1 MQPNMT
7 TPSSFQQ
14 RLGKLFA
21 LAGQSIRGLGAAAI
35 IAGVLAIGY
44 FGPHWL
50 FDEHPSPENA
60 AQAPAEEPK
69 VKEFVELTPEK
80 AAAANITVH
89 TLQPQ
94 RLVNTLT
101 VPAAIKY
108 NASRYLE
115 LRSPLDSVVQEVLV
129 KPTEAVAAGGQLVV
143 LTAEEMGL
151 ARRERA
157 QCQATL
163 ELAESKAEWSRGVH
177 EGVSEIV
184 NQLKTSNESAGALT
198 ASALSNKKMGQFGE
212 RLLKAYS
219 AWELAK
225 ANVANAAD
233 LSNVISGRELR
244 ERQATLQQAAA
255 GFHGEAEQILFEAGQ
270 QLQSDLAAVADAQNK
285 LAIAKDKIAALL
297 GPTGLDEPE
306 SSSSR
311 LLLTAPFA
319 GRVEEIHLVPAERV
333 DRGEVLL
340 VLADPEQLWT
350 TAEVPEAHLPQLQL
364 TVGSQV
370 AVRQPTQPG
379 ADWAGTIRFVGASV
393 DAQTRTV
400 PVVID
405 LANPE
410 GKLRP
415 GMFVWADLPL
425 LASKEA
431 LAVPVGALARHEQEL
446 FVFIEVGTRKYR
458 RVDVQVLSQTPEWAE
473 VTSPD
478 LTAGA
483 KVVDVGVFYL
493 KSELL
498 LESEE

>member
-1 MQPNMT
+1 MT
-7 TPSSFQQ
+7 TPSTFQQ
-14 RLGKLFA
+14 RLGKLLA
-21 LAGQSIRGLGAAAI
+21 LAIQSVRGLGAAAI
-35 IAGVLAIGY
+35 IVGVLAIGY

-50 FDEHPSPENA
+50 FDDHPSPEEHA
-60 AQAPAEEPK
+60 AHTPAEEPT
-69 VKEFVELTPEK
+69 VKEIVELTPEK
-80 AAAANITVH
+80 AAAAKITVH
-89 TLQPQ
+89 ALQPQ
-94 RLVNTLT
+94 HLANTLT
-101 VPAAIKY
+101 VAAAAEY
-108 NASRYLE
+108 NASSYLE

-129 KPTEAVAAGGQLVV
+129 KPTEAVAAGGHLVV
-143 LTAEEMGL
+143 LTSEEMGQ

-163 ELAESKAEWSRGVH
+163 QLAESQAEWSRSVH
-177 EGVSEIV
+177 EGVSEII
-184 NQLKTSNESAGALT
+184 NQLRTNNDSPGALS
-198 ASALSNKKMGQFGE
+198 ASALSNKKMGQYGE
-212 RLLKAYS
+212 RLLKAHS

-225 ANVANAAD
+225 SNLANAAD

-270 QLQSDLAAVADAQNK
+270 QLQADLAAVADAQNK
-285 LAIAKDKIAALL
+285 LAIAKDNIAALL
-297 GPTGLDEPE
+297 GRAGLDEPE

-333 DRGEVLL
+333 AYGEVLL
-340 VLADPEQLWT
+340 VLADPEQLWIA
-350 TAEVPEAHLPQLQL
+350 AEVPEAHLPQLQL
-364 TVGSQV
+364 AVGSQV
-370 AVRQPTQPG
+370 TVRQPTQPTERWTG
-379 ADWAGTIRFVGASV
+379 AIRFVGASV
-393 DAQTRTV
+393 DDQTRTV

-410 GKLRP
+410 RKLRP

-431 LAVPVGALARHEQEL
+431 LAVPVGALARHEQEV
-446 FVFIEVGTRKYR
+446 FVFVEVGPGKYR
-458 RVDVQVLSQTPEWAE
+458 RVDVQLLSQTPEWAE
-473 VTSPD
+473 VTSPE

-483 KVVDVGVFYL
+483 KVVDGGVFYL

-498 LESEE
+498 LEAEE

>member
-1 MQPNMT
+1 MT
-7 TPSSFQQ
+7 TPSTFQQ
-14 RLGKLFA
+14 RLGKLLAFA
-21 LAGQSIRGLGAAAI
+21 AQSIRGLGAAAI

-50 FDEHPSPENA
+50 FDDHASPDAHVAPTPS
-60 AQAPAEEPK
+60 EEPG
-69 VKEFVELTPEK
+69 VKELVELTPEK

-89 TLQPQ
+89 ALQPQ
-94 RLVNTLT
+94 HLVNTLT
-101 VPAAIKY
+101 VPAAVKY

-115 LRSPLDSVVQEVLV
+115 LRAPLDSVVQEVLV
-129 KPTEAVAAGGQLVV
+129 KPTEAIAAGGHLVV
-143 LTAEEMGL
+143 LTSEEMGQ

-163 ELAESKAEWSRGVH
+163 QLAESQAEWSRSVH

-184 NQLKTSNESAGALT
+184 NQLKTNNESPGALT

-212 RLLKAYS
+212 RLLKAHS

-225 ANVANAAD
+225 ANLANAAD
-233 LSNVISGRELR
+233 LSNVLSGRELR

-270 QLQSDLAAVADAQNK
+270 QLQADLAAMADAQNK

-319 GRVEEIHLVPAERV
+319 GRVEEIHLVPAERI

-340 VLADPEQLWT
+340 VLADPEQLWIA
-350 TAEVPEAHLPQLQL
+350 AEVPEAHLTQLQL
-364 TVGSQV
+364 AVGCLV
-370 AVRQPTQPG
+370 TIRQPTQP
-379 ADWAGTIRFVGASV
+379 AASWSGTIRFVGTSV

-410 GKLRP
+410 RKLRP
-415 GMFVWADLPL
+415 GMFVWAELPL
-425 LASKEA
+425 LESKEA
-431 LAVPVGALARHEQEL
+431 LAVPVGALARHEQDV
-446 FVFIEVGTRKYR
+446 FVFVEVGPRTYR
-458 RVDVQVLSQTPEWAE
+458 RVDVQLLSQTPEWAE
-473 VTSPD
+473 VTSPE
-478 LTAGA
+478 LTAGT

-498 LESEE
+498 LEAEE